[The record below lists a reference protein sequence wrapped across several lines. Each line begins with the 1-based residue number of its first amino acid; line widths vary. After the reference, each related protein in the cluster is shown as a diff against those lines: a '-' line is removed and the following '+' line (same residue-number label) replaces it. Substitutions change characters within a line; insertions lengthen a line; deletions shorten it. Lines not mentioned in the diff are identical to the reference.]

1 MTASRITDLL
11 RRRFGIPLAVV
22 LLVIAYATAT
32 RIALFAK
39 SAGDIGPD
47 PLGIAAAFAL
57 GVLYDL
63 AAASFFAAP
72 FALYSLLAPA
82 RWLGSRGQR
91 IGVFAAFVVLAF
103 ALGFAAIAEWL
114 FWDEFSTRFN
124 FIAVDY
130 LVYTREVLGNIR
142 ESYPVPKLLGAAFA
156 AALALA
162 FALRR
167 TLVTLSSEDASRR
180 SRFAWGAALLA
191 APLVATAALSDSDRE
206 VVSNRY
212 LQELAG
218 DGPYAFF
225 AAARSSE
232 IDFTRLYARI
242 DEHQA
247 FTRLRE
253 LLVTPDA
260 KFVNDDLQDLRRNV
274 AHAGPEKRL
283 NVVLVSVESLSAEF
297 LGAFGNRQGITP
309 NLDRLATEGLL
320 FTEVYA
326 TGTRTVR
333 GLEALALSVPPT
345 PGQSIVKRPG
355 NEGLFSLASVF
366 NSRGYESKYVYGGYG
381 YFDNMNAFF
390 GANGYAVVDRTAIPS
405 GEIHHETVW
414 GVADEDLFAQ
424 TLREADAT
432 HAAGKPFFLHVMT
445 TSNHRPFTYPEGR
458 IDIPS
463 GKGREGAVK
472 YTDWAIGKLIAD
484 ARAKPWFDDTVFL
497 IVADHCAASAGKT
510 DLPLEHYHIPL
521 IVYAPKHV
529 APAKFDRLTSQI
541 DIAPTLLG
549 LLNFSYESRF
559 FGYDMFAL
567 EPGRERIFVGTYQ
580 NLGFVRDDD
589 LVILAPG
596 SRSKVEHR
604 SGDGEDPDDGEAR
617 NEAIA
622 WYEGAALAFRRGL
635 LRIDPVAD
643 AATHAALPSR

>member
-1 MTASRITDLL
+1 MNPSRLPDCF
-11 RRRFGIPLAVV
+11 RRRFGIPLAVGV
-22 LLVIAYATAT
+22 LVLAYATLT
-32 RIALFAK
+32 RFALLAK

-47 PLGIAAAFAL
+47 PLGILAAL
-57 GVLYDL
+57 GLGFLYDL

-82 RWLGSRGQR
+82 RWLGSRAQR
-91 IGVFAAFVVLAF
+91 VGVLVAFVVLAF
-103 ALGFAAIAEWL
+103 ALGFVAISEWL

-142 ESYPVPKLLGAAFA
+142 ESYPVPKLVGAAFA
-156 AALALA
+156 VALGLALL
-162 FALRR
+162 FRR
-167 TLVTLSSEDASRR
+167 RLAVLSSEDSPRR
-180 SRFAWGAALLA
+180 SRLAWGAALLA
-191 APLVATAALSDSDRE
+191 AQLVATTVLSDGDRE
-206 VVSNRY
+206 VIANRY

-225 AAARSSE
+225 AAVRSSE
-232 IDFTRLYARI
+232 IDFAKLYARV
-242 DEHQA
+242 DEREA
-247 FTRLRE
+247 FVRLRG
-253 LLVTPDA
+253 LLTTPDA
-260 KFVNDDLQDLRRNV
+260 KFVSHDVHDLRRRIT
-274 AHAGPEKRL
+274 HAGPEKRL

-297 LGAFGNRQGITP
+297 LGVFGNREGLTP
-309 NLDRLATEGLL
+309 NLDRLAREGLL
-320 FTEVYA
+320 FTELYA

-345 PGQSIVKRPG
+345 PGQSIVKRPD
-355 NEGLFSLASVF
+355 NAGLFSLASVF
-366 NSRGYESKYVYGGYG
+366 NARGYDSKYVYGGYG

-390 GANGYAVVDRTAIPS
+390 GANGYAVVDRTAIPAAD
-405 GEIHHETVW
+405 IHHENIW

-424 TLREADAT
+424 TLREADAS
-432 HAAGKPFFLHVMT
+432 HAAGRRFFLHVMT

-463 GKGREGAVK
+463 GKSRQGAVK
-472 YTDWAIGKLIAD
+472 YTDWALGKLVAD
-484 ARAKPWFDDTVFL
+484 ARTRPWFDDTVFL

-510 DLPLEHYHIPL
+510 DLPLERYHIPL
-521 IVYAPKHV
+521 VVYAPKHV
-529 APAKFDRLTSQI
+529 EPARFERLASQI

-549 LLNFSYESRF
+549 LLNFNYESRF

-604 SGDGEDPDDGEAR
+604 SGEGDDPDDDEAR

-635 LRIDPVAD
+635 LRIGPI
-643 AATHAALPSR
+643 AAAPSQAAIAPR